1 MSEKL
6 EKVLDL
12 LEELSDIYP
21 NLEKVILND
30 AEDPDYLIITSSEFI
45 NEMANSFGV
54 SDEFAQADID
64 DLYEDIPKS
73 RKKRNIQ

>member
-30 AEDPDYLIITSSEFI
+30 TDDPDYLIITSSEFI
-45 NEMANSFGV
+45 NQMADSFGI

-73 RKKRNIQ
+73 KKKRNIQ

>member
-30 AEDPDYLIITSSEFI
+30 TEDPDYLIITSNEFI

>member
-1 MSEKL
+1 MSDKL
-6 EKVLDL
+6 EKVLEL

-30 AEDPDYLIITSSEFI
+30 TEDPDYLIITSSEFI

>member
-30 AEDPDYLIITSSEFI
+30 TEDPDYLIITSSEFI

>member
-30 AEDPDYLIITSSEFI
+30 TDDPDYLIITSSEFI
-45 NEMANSFGV
+45 EEMANSFGV

-73 RKKRNIQ
+73 KKKRNIQ